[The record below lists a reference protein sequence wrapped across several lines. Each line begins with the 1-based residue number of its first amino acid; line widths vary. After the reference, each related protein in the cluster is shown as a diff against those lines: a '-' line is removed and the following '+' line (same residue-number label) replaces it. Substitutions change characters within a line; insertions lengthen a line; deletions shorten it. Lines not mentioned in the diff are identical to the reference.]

1 MEKKLARN
9 FISKEFINL
18 PAEER
23 NSLDQK
29 ILINFIEAFPD
40 MKDMN
45 IGSYLSID
53 SEVKSTSI
61 NQFLLSQNTNL
72 YLPKIVDYESKK
84 LNFFLYSSAE
94 DMLKNKYGICEPSN
108 KNKSI
113 PIKKLDLIIIP
124 LRAINMNFTRL
135 GFGGGYYDSSLKGI
149 TKNKCIG
156 LCYEFQRLNKIN
168 TEKHD
173 LELGGIITPNGY
185 FKKS

>member
-9 FISKEFINL
+9 FISKKFSYL
-18 PAEER
+18 LTEER

-40 MKDMN
+40 IKNLN

-53 SEVKSTSI
+53 SEVKSTLI
-61 NQFLLSQNTNL
+61 NEYLLSQSTNL
-72 YLPKIVDYESKK
+72 FLPKIVDYKNKK

-108 KNKSI
+108 KNKPI
-113 PIKKLDLIIIP
+113 PIQKLDLIIIP
-124 LRAINMNFTRL
+124 LRAINKNFSRL
-135 GFGGGYYDSSLKGI
+135 GFGGGYYDSSLKG
-149 TKNKCIG
+149 TKKNKCIG

-173 LELGGIITPNGY
+173 LELGGLITPNGY

>member
-1 MEKKLARN
+1 
-9 FISKEFINL
+9 
-18 PAEER
+18 
-23 NSLDQK
+23 
-29 ILINFIEAFPD
+29 
-40 MKDMN
+40 MN

-53 SEVKSTSI
+53 SEVKSALV
-61 NQFLLSQNTNL
+61 NEYLLSQNTNV
-72 YLPKIVDYESKK
+72 YLPKIVDYENKK

-108 KNKSI
+108 KNNPISI
-113 PIKKLDLIIIP
+113 QKLDLIIIP

-149 TKNKCIG
+149 KKNKCIG
-156 LCYEFQRLNKIN
+156 LCYEFQRLKKIN

-173 LELGGIITPNGY
+173 LELGGLITPNGY